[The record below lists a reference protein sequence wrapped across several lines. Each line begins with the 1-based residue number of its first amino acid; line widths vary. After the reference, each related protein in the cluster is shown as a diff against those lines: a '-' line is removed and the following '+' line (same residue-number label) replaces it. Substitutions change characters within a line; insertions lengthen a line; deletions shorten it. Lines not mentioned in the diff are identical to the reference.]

1 MDKITMLAKG
11 NIRKTKGQMIILA
24 ILFLIASTLLIVGLS
39 VLFGFSAHFDEL
51 AEELN
56 ASEAQFIVA
65 KHLFTPEVEAL
76 FHEHSTE
83 FDVHVGLQFG
93 DFQTELTWNDD
104 VANRGVVFYDLT
116 HSRNLS
122 QWKLVGDSL
131 PLTPDSIYVPYIL
144 HFQASY
150 NLGDDITITIDGY
163 PLHFTVAGFVENIWM
178 DNMGGLGSRV
188 FIPSDRFNQIYD
200 IFPDRYGA
208 FIYANGISNIQDFAV
223 LLLAETGIGDMA
235 FNPDYFVGA
244 VSLAEIANGR
254 TGTAN
259 MVSVLMIVFTIIIAI
274 VSILV
279 IRFRIKNSIEED
291 MQNIGSLISVGYTS
305 RQIIGSVVAQ
315 YGSVIFASVVIGILP
330 SVLLLPAIG
339 RVFGELSGMYWQPGF
354 MPVPVVITVVL
365 LTLFVL
371 VFTRLSAGGI
381 KKITTILALRGGVK
395 THSFK
400 RNPLPLEKSFLPLN
414 ASLAFKSVLQG
425 LRQSAM
431 MFFILLA
438 VSFTAIIAL
447 VIFYNAAVNIEA
459 FEQLPGIE
467 RANAVIAFTPDQ
479 DNRMLQEEINA
490 HGDVRDSQFSDVALL
505 TVSGEF
511 AQLMAMEDYSRRVTN
526 NIFRGVWPRY
536 ANEVVLTALL
546 AEQLDAS
553 IGDLVYMGDDEL
565 PFLVTGFADGM
576 ELGMFGAYITTG
588 GMRAISPDFSYAGL
602 NVYLNPG
609 VDAAIF
615 AQEME
620 SRFADYVFI
629 TFDLDEAFALGV
641 ASFADVFSLVGIAI
655 LVVSAFIIM
664 LVLYFV
670 ISSTI
675 VRKHRD
681 LGIQKAIGY
690 TTANLMN
697 QISLAFSFPIIL
709 GAVAGV
715 VLGVLA
721 VNPIMGMGLRPMG
734 VMSANFIINMPWA
747 VIGGGVIIVLAYV
760 VSILVTWRIRKISA
774 YKLITE

>member
-1 MDKITMLAKG
+1 MMLAKG
-11 NIRKTKGQMIILA
+11 NIRKVKGQMTILA
-24 ILFLIASTLLIVGLS
+24 ILFIIAATLLIVGLS

-56 ASEAQFIVA
+56 ASEAYVLVTQR
-65 KHLFTPEVEAL
+65 LFTPEVEAL
-76 FHEHSTE
+76 FQEHATE
-83 FDVHVGLQFG
+83 FDVHVGLLFG

-104 VANRGVVFYDLT
+104 VANRGVIFYDLA

-122 QWKLVGDSL
+122 QWKLVGDTL
-131 PLTPDSIYVPYIL
+131 PLTPNSIYVPYML

-150 NLGDDITITIDGY
+150 NLGDDITITVDGY
-163 PLHFTVAGFVENIWM
+163 PLHFTVAGFVENIWV
-178 DNMGGLGSRV
+178 DNMIIGSRV
-188 FIPSDRFNQIYD
+188 FIPSHRFNEIYES
-200 IFPDRYGA
+200 FPNRRTA
-208 FIYANGISNIQDFAV
+208 FIYANGISNIQDFSTLFV
-223 LLLAETGIGDMA
+223 AETGIGNA
-235 FNPDYFVGA
+235 GFNPDYFAGA
-244 VSLAEIANGR
+244 IPLAQIASGR

-259 MVSVLMIVFTIIIAI
+259 MVSVLMIVFTIIIAV

-291 MQNIGSLISVGYTS
+291 MQNIGSLMSVGYTT

-330 SVLLLPAIG
+330 SVLLLPAVG
-339 RVFGELSGMYWQPGF
+339 RIFGELSGMYWQPGF

>member
-11 NIRKTKGQMIILA
+11 NIRKTKGQMIIFA

-39 VLFGFSAHFDEL
+39 VLFGFSTHFDAL

-56 ASEAQFIVA
+56 ASEAHFNMTQR
-65 KHLFTPEVEAL
+65 LFTPEMEAL
-76 FHEHSTE
+76 FREHATE
-83 FDVHVGLQFG
+83 FDVHVGMTFG
-93 DFQTELTWNDD
+93 DFETELTWNDD
-104 VANRGVVFYDLT
+104 VASRGVIFYDLT

-131 PLTPDSIYVPYIL
+131 PLTLDSVYVPYML

-150 NLGDDITITIDGY
+150 NLGDYITITIDGY
-163 PLHFTVAGFVENIWM
+163 PLNFTVAGFVENIWM
-178 DNMGGLGSRV
+178 DNMGLSSRL
-188 FIPSDRFNQIYD
+188 FIPSDRFDELYD
-200 IFPDRYGA
+200 TFPNRRGA
-208 FIYANGISNIQDFAV
+208 FIYANGISNVQDFTV
-223 LLLAETGIGDMA
+223 LLVAAIDVEMG
-235 FNPDYFVGA
+235 FNPNYWA
-244 VSLAEIANGR
+244 TMIPLAQVASGR

-259 MVSVLMIVFTIIIAI
+259 MVSVLMIVFTIIIAV

-291 MQNIGSLISVGYTS
+291 MQNIGSLMSVGYTS
-305 RQIIGSVVAQ
+305 RQIIGSLVAQ
-315 YGSVIFASVVIGILP
+315 YGSVIFASVVVGILP

-354 MPVPVVITVVL
+354 MPVPVVITVVV

-371 VFTRLSAGGI
+371 IFTRLSAGGV

-438 VSFTAIIAL
+438 VSFTAIVAL

-479 DNRMLQEEINA
+479 DNRPLQQEVNA
-490 HGDVRDSQFSDVALL
+490 HGDVRDSQFTNQQAT

-511 AQLMAMEDYSRRVTN
+511 SGLIAMEDYNRRVTQ
-526 NIFRGVWPRY
+526 NIFRGMWPRY
-536 ANEVVLTALL
+536 TNEVAITALL
-546 AEQLDAS
+546 AEQLDVQ

-565 PFLVTGFADGM
+565 PFLVTGLADGM
-576 ELGMFGAYITTG
+576 EIGMFGAYITMD
-588 GMRAISPDFSYAGL
+588 GMRAISPGSSDTLLF
-602 NVYLNPG
+602 VYLNPG

-615 AQEME
+615 VQEME
-620 SRFADYVFI
+620 SHFADYIFVVMDF
-629 TFDLDEAFALGV
+629 DEAFALGV

-655 LVVSAFIIM
+655 LVISALIVM

-681 LGIQKAIGY
+681 LGIQKAIGF
-690 TTANLMN
+690 TTGNLMN

-715 VLGVLA
+715 VLGALA

-747 VIGGGVIIVLAYV
+747 VIGGGVIVALAYV